1 MTNSPAY
8 TAPGSSIQRFTFG
21 DWARV
26 LFLAC
31 IAFALLLIGTVYSDP
46 SGRLIVGGVPI
57 QLLFVVLA
65 VPLAFIS
72 SGSVLF
78 RVMLITTLLFA
89 AIPSV
94 MLSTNTPY
102 AIYKVLNLIVVYF
115 LATSIFAD
123 VLLKAG
129 PTRLAH
135 IFVGLFLTLF
145 VMALAWK
152 LRFGLFSRDVMFF
165 MNGPIVFA
173 RLMGIGAV
181 LAWLC
186 VAGKKRYILVG
197 CFLIAMVWTESKGP
211 LVAIFG
217 TVLAGLLLPP
227 FTIKRLGA
235 VASSVFIVA
244 LLVTT
249 VIVFERTLSEM
260 PILRR
265 YFVTADIH
273 NAQSAGSIGTRLDRL
288 EISWAMFQREPV
300 LGVGMGDW
308 GIESGYGP
316 AAYPHNIFLEIFTEM
331 GFLLGLVFLIPY
343 IFLSDPRNRVSPF
356 YYVLIFM
363 WFASMVS
370 GDLLDSRYILVFG
383 TLAWIDRSM
392 RAQATPGWG
401 DPGANSG

>member
-1 MTNSPAY
+1 MTQVAAY
-8 TAPGSSIQRFTFG
+8 ETPGTAMPRFTFG

-26 LFLAC
+26 VFPAC
-31 IAFALLLIGTVYSDP
+31 IAFALLLIGTIYSDP
-46 SGRLIVGGVPI
+46 SGRLIVGGIPI
-57 QLLFVVLA
+57 QIVFVVIA
-65 VPLAFIS
+65 VPLAFLS
-72 SGSVLF
+72 RGSVLS

-115 LATSIFAD
+115 LSTAIFVD

-129 PTRLAH
+129 PARLSH
-135 IFVGLFLTLF
+135 IFVGLFITLF
-145 VMALAWK
+145 VCALAWK

-186 VAGKKRYILVG
+186 VSGKKRYILVG
-197 CFLIAMVWTESKGP
+197 CFLVAMVWTESKGP

-217 TVLAGLLLPP
+217 TVLAGFLLPP
-227 FTIKRLGA
+227 FTVKRLGVVA
-235 VASSVFIVA
+235 VSLILAA
-244 LLVTT
+244 LLATT

-260 PILRR
+260 PILKR

-288 EISWAMFQREPV
+288 HISWEMFQREPV
-300 LGVGMGDW
+300 FGVGMGDW

-316 AAYPHNIFLEIFTEM
+316 AAYPHNLFLEIFTEM
-331 GFLLGLVFLIPY
+331 GLLLGLVFLIPY

-356 YYVLIFM
+356 FYVLIFM

-383 TLAWIDRSM
+383 TLAWVDRWM
-392 RAQATPGWG
+392 RAGMWHG
-401 DPGANSG
+401 SGHAAIRR